1 MAITFVFEP
10 EDNLLLLTATGTT
23 TDRDWSGIHERIVA
37 DIPDRAQT
45 NVILDMRAHES
56 VVSTDFVWSFS
67 TQLAPRQRQTRWAI
81 VISRPVS
88 LGMTNMLSRLLED
101 KNIDVR
107 AFEDLGAARSWVLAA
122 GPDAETC

>member
-10 EDNLLLLTATGTT
+10 EDNLLCLTATGTT
-23 TDRDWSGIHERIVA
+23 TDADWARIRDRIVA
-37 DIPDRAQT
+37 EVPDAVQI
-45 NVILDMRAHES
+45 NLLLDMRAHES

-67 TQLAPRQRQTRWAI
+67 TQLAPRERQTRWAI
-81 VISRPVS
+81 AISRPVS

-107 AFEDLGAARSWVLAA
+107 AFEDLEAARSWVLAA